1 MWEMVAFVRN
11 TCFLNLIWETV
22 NSCEL
27 CVCVC
32 VCVCVC
38 CHAVDHA
45 FCVCL
50 HLCVW
55 IRILA
60 LVRVVHVYRQLHTFL
75 CVSVCVFVSVT
86 TNCKPSVKAFTALIN
101 LVITWIPL
109 CQRAHHNCASSL
121 MWYSLCCKCS
131 RSSEYCHNLAFH
143 ATQYAFSTEE
153 SE

>member
-32 VCVCVC
+32 LCVCVLPC
-38 CHAVDHA
+38 SWSCI
-45 FCVCL
+45 
-50 HLCVW
+50 LCVF
-55 IRILA
+55 A
-60 LVRVVHVYRQLHTFL
+60 SV
-75 CVSVCVFVSVT
+75 CVNKNTCTCTGCSCVQTIAHIPMCSVCVFVSVT

-121 MWYSLCCKCS
+121 MWYSLCWKCS